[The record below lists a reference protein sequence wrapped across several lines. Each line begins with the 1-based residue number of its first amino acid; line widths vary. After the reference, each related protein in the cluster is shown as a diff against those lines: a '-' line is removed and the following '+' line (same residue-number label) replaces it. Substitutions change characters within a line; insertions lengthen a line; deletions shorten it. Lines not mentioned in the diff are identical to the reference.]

1 MNNISKTHP
10 LGVLEIHQD
19 ISVEL
24 TVMISTLPTGKKM
37 TSYVTRHSTLFV
49 AHTVL
54 SNIYCIQDVKQHNQ
68 NRYDLTEVKVCSGA
82 AYNHRLI

>member
-1 MNNISKTHP
+1 MP
-10 LGVLEIHQD
+10 
-19 ISVEL
+19 
-24 TVMISTLPTGKKM
+24 
-37 TSYVTRHSTLFV
+37 SYVTRHTTLFV

-54 SNIYCIQDVKQHNQ
+54 SNIYCIQDVKHHNQ